1 MNDGLKTIC
10 YHNTHFKNSIMKS
23 TSTSEISTET
33 SKESENILLH
43 HLHSFASNDLELLM
57 SDYTDHSILITHE
70 QTYKGIREIRAFF
83 TELMNHFPKDHSDF
97 TLDKLVSNDDLV
109 FIVWHATTPSLEVS
123 LGTDTFVIK
132 DGKIMQ
138 QTFAGIMNFLS

>member
-1 MNDGLKTIC
+1 
-10 YHNTHFKNSIMKS
+10 MKS
-23 TSTSEISTET
+23 TVLSKAPSAL
-33 SKESENILLH
+33 SKESENVLLH

-57 SDYTDHSILITHE
+57 SDYTDQSILITLE
-70 QTYKGIREIRAFF
+70 QTYNGPREIRAFF

-97 TLDKLVSNDDLV
+97 TLDKLVSSEELV

-132 DGKIMQ
+132 EGKILQ
-138 QTFAGIMNFLS
+138 QTFAGIMKFLN